1 MHRLNRIIM
10 ETISVLG
17 KFPENLWHKTHITKA
32 NTQSIES
39 VYGPFFMPVLLTLV
53 AKIPSQFSGR
63 ILAQA
68 CSDLRIL
75 SAQRLKLNRTDC

>member
-1 MHRLNRIIM
+1 M
-10 ETISVLG
+10 ETTSVLG
-17 KFPENLWHKTHITKA
+17 KFPENLWHKTPRTKA
-32 NTQSIES
+32 NTQSMES

-75 SAQRLKLNRTDC
+75 GAQRLKLKRTDC